1 MNDGDGSAP
10 FRRILVAMDSS
21 PESRA
26 ALEVAAGL
34 AASLRSELA
43 GLFVEDQ
50 DLFDLAALPFS
61 REIPLTGAM
70 SRNFD
75 PVRLGR
81 EVRAQMALAK
91 RAFEAEAT
99 RRRLAWSFEVVRG
112 RIERELTAWAQA
124 ADLIALAKAEGG
136 QSVPGRAARAAMARR
151 AGAVLVV
158 GRRPAAARNPITVP
172 FGGSV
177 ADERVLAIAA
187 AIARAQD
194 SPLEVLLHGGDDR
207 AIAAL
212 EGQALKVLAGRPPP
226 TLRKMPG
233 DAAQVLGRCLCE
245 IHRKLIVLPAGIP
258 PFEDERI
265 ERLVMEA
272 PSPLLLVRAER
283 G

>member
-1 MNDGDGSAP
+1 
-10 FRRILVAMDSS
+10 
-21 PESRA
+21 
-26 ALEVAAGL
+26 
-34 AASLRSELA
+34 
-43 GLFVEDQ
+43 
-50 DLFDLAALPFS
+50 
-61 REIPLTGAM
+61 
-70 SRNFD
+70 
-75 PVRLGR
+75 
-81 EVRAQMALAK
+81 
-91 RAFEAEAT
+91 
-99 RRRLAWSFEVVRG
+99 
-112 RIERELTAWAQA
+112 
-124 ADLIALAKAEGG
+124 
-136 QSVPGRAARAAMARR
+136 
-151 AGAVLVV
+151 
-158 GRRPAAARNPITVP
+158 VP

-212 EGQALKVLAGRPPP
+212 EGQALNVLAGRPPA
-226 TLRKMPG
+226 TLRRLPG
-233 DAAQVLGRCLCE
+233 DAAQALGRCLSE